1 MSTLAAALLAE
12 LDDAALDA
20 LAGLLAPRLADRL
33 GARAADQDE
42 WLDAKRAA
50 AYLGITT
57 NALHKLTAARSV
69 PFEQVGPGCKL
80 WLKRSELDAWRRG
93 ERNRF

>member
-1 MSTLAAALLAE
+1 VSTLAAALLAE

-20 LAGLLAPRLADRL
+20 LAELLAPRLAARL
-33 GARAADQDE
+33 PAAAPEPND

-57 NALHKLTAARSV
+57 NALHKLTAARAI
-69 PFEQVGPGCKL
+69 PFKHDGPG
-80 WLKRSELDAWRRG
+80 
-93 ERNRF
+93 